1 MTQRFVAYYRVS
13 TKGQGESGLGLEA
26 QRAKV
31 QAHLNGGDW
40 TIVGEFEETETGTAK
55 RARPKLQEALALC
68 RVMNAQLI
76 VAKVDRLTRDP
87 DFMTKLTEAGVEVV
101 FCNLPRERGSI
112 GTFMLRQMLA
122 VGELEAAMISERT
135 KEALAAAKERGVKL
149 GGDRGTLTQDARD
162 RGRNAGIAKR
172 QSKAGRR
179 AADLAPIIADIRAA
193 GASSL
198 REIAAELNGKG
209 ISTARGG
216 KWSANQVSRVLQPQ
230 YLPPSSTR

>member
-1 MTQRFVAYYRVS
+1 MAQRYVAYYRVS

-40 TIVGEFEETETGTAK
+40 SIVGEFEETETGTAK
-55 RARPKLQEALALC
+55 RFRPKLQEALALC
-68 RVMNAQLI
+68 RIMNAQLI

-87 DFMTKLTEAGVEVV
+87 DFMTRLTEAGVDVV

-135 KEALAAAKERGVKL
+135 KEALTAAKARGVKL
-149 GGDRGTLTQDARD
+149 GGDRGSLTPAVRE
-162 RGRNAGIAKR
+162 RGRTAGIAKR
-172 QSKAGRR
+172 QAKAGRR
-179 AADLAPIIADIRAA
+179 ASDLEPILADIRAS

-198 REIAAELNGKG
+198 REIAAALNDRG
-209 ISTARGG
+209 IRAARGG
-216 KWSANQVSRVLQPQ
+216 EWSANAVKRVVDQFN
-230 YLPPSSTR
+230 